1 LLKALVLFTGA
12 RILPQYGKRLHLNT
26 QASLWHMGKM
36 TRYLDMS
43 DLLLQD
49 HFLFSL
55 PALPG
60 SLYISA
66 LWHT

>member
-1 LLKALVLFTGA
+1 MEV
-12 RILPQYGKRLHLNT
+12 
-26 QASLWHMGKM
+26 SLWRMGKL
-36 TRYLDMS
+36 TRYLNMS

-60 SLYISA
+60 E
-66 LWHT
+66 

>member
-1 LLKALVLFTGA
+1 MEV
-12 RILPQYGKRLHLNT
+12 
-26 QASLWHMGKM
+26 SLWRKGKM
-36 TRYLDMS
+36 TRYLNMS

-60 SLYISA
+60 GAAVGLGA
-66 LWHT
+66 WVPVG